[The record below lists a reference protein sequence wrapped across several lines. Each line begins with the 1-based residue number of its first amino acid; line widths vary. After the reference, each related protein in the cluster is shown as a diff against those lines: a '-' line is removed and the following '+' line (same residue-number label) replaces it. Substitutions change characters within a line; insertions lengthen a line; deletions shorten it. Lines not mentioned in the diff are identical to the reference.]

1 MSKATRGCWITFG
14 EGCEGCTGTGR
25 PGRGASRD
33 PEAPTQAVVAIGCC
47 AALCCAGPALTLFA
61 SLNLLGRR
69 CAGMSPL
76 RLRWYERCRCRRW
89 RRWGAQ
95 RATSPPSASLRTTC
109 RLSSTFASA
118 RRVREMQR
126 QAAQPAARQR
136 GAAGRRAAQEQT
148 AAAAAQQQTAAPPVR
163 ATCCRLL
170 YTMWARR
177 QRRWRGP
184 RCWRCPPTLSM
195 AWQRVPTAL
204 ARCVGRRGQV
214 GRGLE
219 RCCCTGGA
227 ALPQPAPPPPLPMWP
242 MLIQAVGKPHP
253 AGRPHVACLPC
264 PPPALLTLRL
274 LSSLAIAVSTG
285 RPHLRHQ
292 AAGRPQA
299 TGHLRGRR
307 GRGRA
312 LRRHAGGSLFGWAD
326 KLGVLLRCSQA
337 QAPVSRTGKTVAR
350 RAGRLRA
357 AGRWGKEAR
366 PGRSAA
372 ASRVQPNSP

>member
-227 ALPQPAPPPPLPMWP
+227 ARPPPAPPPPPPPSPCGPCLFRQWGSHTPLAVHTLP
-242 MLIQAVGKPHP
+242 
-253 AGRPHVACLPC
+253 ACLARRLHCSPC
-264 PPPALLTLRL
+264 AFSLLLPLPSPQVAHIYATKQRGDHKP
-274 LSSLAIAVSTG
+274 LAICVADVGEVG
-285 RPHLRHQ
+285 RYGDTQVGLCLGGLTNWGYCCVVPKPKHQ
-292 AAGRPQA
+292 FQEPGRQ
-299 TGHLRGRR
+299 
-307 GRGRA
+307 
-312 LRRHAGGSLFGWAD
+312 W
-326 KLGVLLRCSQA
+326 
-337 QAPVSRTGKTVAR
+337 
-350 RAGRLRA
+350 RAGR
-357 AGRWGKEAR
+357 GG
-366 PGRSAA
+366 
-372 ASRVQPNSP
+372 